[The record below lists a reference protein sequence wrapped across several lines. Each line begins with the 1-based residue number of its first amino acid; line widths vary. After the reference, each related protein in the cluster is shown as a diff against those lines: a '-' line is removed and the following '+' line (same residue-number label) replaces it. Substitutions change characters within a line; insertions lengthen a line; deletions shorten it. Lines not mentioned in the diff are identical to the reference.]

1 MTITREE
8 VATHLTGY
16 IQGTVQLEDLVSW
29 AEDVMAEGEIED
41 SNTPA
46 IRDIVARIGLGD
58 VAAFGI
64 TWDDARDMLSKL
76 GYRAIVEV
84 EPVG

>member
-1 MTITREE
+1 MKITRQE
-8 VATHLTGY
+8 VATRLIGY
-16 IQGTVQLEDLVSW
+16 VQGTEQLEHLASW
-29 AEDVMAEGEIED
+29 AEDVMAEGDLED
-41 SNTPA
+41 GDA
-46 IRDIVARIGLGD
+46 HEIRDVVARMGLGD

-76 GYRAIVEV
+76 GYRATVEV